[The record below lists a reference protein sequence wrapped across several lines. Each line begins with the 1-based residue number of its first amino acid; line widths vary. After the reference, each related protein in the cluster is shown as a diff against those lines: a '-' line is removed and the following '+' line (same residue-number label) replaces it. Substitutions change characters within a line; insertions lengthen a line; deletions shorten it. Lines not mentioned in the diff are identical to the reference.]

1 MDLISFISVIAVFFV
16 VFALCEPAADKLRM
30 PYTVLLAIVGTLLG
44 TMALIVTTG
53 PTSDLLGPAAAAIL
67 DLPIRSNVF
76 IYVLLPTLLF
86 QVALG
91 LNVRRMLDD
100 WVPIVLMAIL
110 AVIVATFVIGF
121 ALLPFTNIPL
131 VACLMLGAIVAT
143 TDPSAVVSIF
153 RNTSAPLRLSRI
165 VEGESLLNDAAAIAL
180 YGFFLTFVMWGVP
193 NPTFYDAL
201 VQFPALIVGGIAFGW
216 LTGYLGSL
224 VMARLDGRPTAQLS
238 ISVALAYL
246 TYIIGDQIVGV
257 SGVIAT
263 VVSGLT
269 LNWLAP
275 GRLSPG
281 SWTYLREVWDSL
293 SHWATSFIFVLA
305 AILVPR
311 LMADARL
318 TDVMLIGVVIVAAF
332 VARGFMLFG
341 LLPLLSWMKVSP
353 RVELPYRLIIM
364 WGGLRGAVTL
374 ALALAVTESARVP
387 AQIQREVGIVATG
400 FVLFTLLV
408 QGTTLRWLIG
418 KLKLDRLSPLDQALS
433 NQVVAVALQNVR
445 EDMSKTTQRHELDK
459 EVVRS
464 EAKAFAARLDTAL
477 ERTEAA
483 EETGDRDRVTLGLV
497 ALAGRERDM
506 ILESFREQL
515 LSARLVEHM
524 LSDVDRVIESTRAA
538 GRTGYRDA
546 GRKSLGRVPRYKLAI
561 RLHNWFGLSGLL
573 TNMTADRFEI
583 LLNQRLIL
591 SDLHDYIDSKIK
603 RIHGKRVAEI
613 LHEALKRREEE
624 TRKALNGL
632 QLQYPSYAA
641 DMERR
646 FIRRTALRLEE
657 QEYQVF
663 FSDRLIGR
671 EVHAK
676 LVHGIQEERRR
687 LDLRPRLDLAMEKTE
702 FTRRFP
708 IFGEMDDVQR
718 EQLVRALKTRYAE
731 PGEVLMRRG
740 DVARNV
746 YFIASG
752 AVEVEIASQRYR
764 LGRGEIFG
772 ELALLTRRPRRGHI
786 TAITHCTLLYLDEAA
801 FRKLLGRNSQLRA
814 TVQETA
820 ERRGTTLEF

>member
-1 MDLISFISVIAVFFV
+1 MDLISFISVIALFFV
-16 VFALCEPAADKLRM
+16 VFALCEPAADKLRI
-30 PYTVLLAIVGTLLG
+30 PYTVLLAVVGTLLG
-44 TMALIVTTG
+44 MMALIVTAG
-53 PTSDLLGPAAAAIL
+53 PTSDLFGPAAAAIL

-91 LNVRRMLDD
+91 LNVRRILDD
-100 WVPIVLMAIL
+100 WVPIVLMAVL

-121 ALLPFTNIPL
+121 ALSPFTEVPL

-193 NPTFYDAL
+193 NPTLYDAL
-201 VQFPALIVGGIAFGW
+201 VQFPALIIGGIAFGW
-216 LTGYLGSL
+216 ITGWLGAL
-224 VMARLDGRPTAQLS
+224 IMGVLDGRPTAQLS

-246 TYIIGDQIVGV
+246 TYIIGDQLIGV

-263 VVSGLT
+263 VVAGLV

-275 GRLSPG
+275 GKLSPG
-281 SWTYLREVWDSL
+281 SWIYLREVWDSL
-293 SHWATSFIFVLA
+293 SHWATSLIFVLA

-318 TDVMLIGVVIVAAF
+318 TDILLIGIVIVAAF
-332 VARGFMLFG
+332 VARGMMLFG
-341 LLPLLSWMKVSP
+341 LLPLLSWLKLSP
-353 RVELPYRLIIM
+353 RVDLPYRLIIM

-387 AQIQREVGIVATG
+387 TAIQREVGIVATG

-408 QGTTLRWLIG
+408 QGTTLRWLITR
-418 KLKLDRLSPLDQALS
+418 LRLDRLSSLDQALS

-445 EDMSKTTQRHELDK
+445 EDVSKTTQRHNLNRD
-459 EVVRS
+459 VVRS
-464 EAKAFAARLDTAL
+464 EAKAFAARLDEAL
-477 ERTEAA
+477 ELTESS

-506 ILESFREQL
+506 VLDSFRQQL
-515 LSARLVEHM
+515 LSARLAEQM
-524 LSDVDRVIESTRAA
+524 LSDVDRVIESTRVA
-538 GRTGYRDA
+538 GRNGYRDA

-561 RLHNWFGLSGLL
+561 RLHNWFGMSGLL
-573 TNMTADRFEI
+573 TSMTAERFEI

-591 SDLHDYIDSKIK
+591 SDLHSYIDRKIR

-613 LHEALKRREEE
+613 LHEALRRREEE
-624 TRKALNGL
+624 TNKALDGL

-663 FSDRLIGR
+663 HQDGLIGR
-671 EVHAK
+671 EVYTTLIKRIA
-676 LVHGIQEERRR
+676 EERRR
-687 LDLRPRLDLAMEKTE
+687 LDLRPRLDLTMEKVE

-708 IFGEMDDVQR
+708 IFGEMSDDQR
-718 EQLVRALKTRYAE
+718 DRLVRAFRTRYVE

-740 DVARNV
+740 EAPRNV

-752 AVEVEIASQRYR
+752 AVEVAIAGQRYQ

-801 FRKLLGRNSQLRA
+801 FRKLLARNSQLR
-814 TVQETA
+814 TVVQETA
-820 ERRGTTLEF
+820 ERRGTSLKL

>member
-1 MDLISFISVIAVFFV
+1 MDLISFISVIALFFV
-16 VFALCEPAADKLRM
+16 VFALCEPAADKLRI
-30 PYTVLLAIVGTLLG
+30 PYTVLLAVVGTLLG
-44 TMALIVTTG
+44 MMALIITSG
-53 PTSDLLGPAAAAIL
+53 PTSDLFGPAAAAIL

-91 LNVRRMLDD
+91 LNVRRILDD
-100 WVPIVLMAIL
+100 WVPIVLMAVL

-121 ALLPFTNIPL
+121 ALSPFTGIPL

-193 NPTFYDAL
+193 NPTLYDAL
-201 VQFPALIVGGIAFGW
+201 VQFPALIIGGIAFGW
-216 LTGYLGSL
+216 TAGWLGSL
-224 VMARLDGRPTAQLS
+224 IMGVLDGRPTAQLS

-246 TYIIGDQIVGV
+246 TYIIGDQLVGV

-263 VVSGLT
+263 VVAGLV

-275 GRLSPG
+275 GKLSPG

-318 TDVMLIGVVIVAAF
+318 TDILLIGVVIIAAF
-332 VARGFMLFG
+332 VARGMMLFG
-341 LLPLLSWMKVSP
+341 LLPLLSWMKLSP
-353 RVELPYRLIIM
+353 RVDLPYRLIIM

-374 ALALAVTESARVP
+374 ALALAVTESSRVP
-387 AQIQREVGIVATG
+387 EAIQREVGIVATG
-400 FVLFTLLV
+400 FALFTLLV
-408 QGTTLRWLIG
+408 QGTTLRWLIA
-418 KLKLDRLSPLDQALS
+418 KLRLDRLSPLDQALS

-445 EDMSKTTQRHELDK
+445 EDVAKTTQRHNLNRD
-459 EVVRS
+459 VVRS
-464 EAKAFAARLDTAL
+464 EAKAFAARLDGAL
-477 ERTEAA
+477 ELTETS

-506 ILESFREQL
+506 VIDSFRQQL
-515 LSARLVEHM
+515 LSARLAEQM
-524 LSDVDRVIESTRAA
+524 LSDVDWVIESTRAA
-538 GRTGYRDA
+538 GRNGYREA
-546 GRKSLGRVPRYKLAI
+546 GRRSLGRVPRYKLAI
-561 RLHNWFGLSGLL
+561 RLHNWFGMSGLL
-573 TNMTADRFEI
+573 TSMTADRFEI

-591 SDLHDYIDSKIK
+591 GDLHSYIDSKIR

-624 TRKALNGL
+624 TSKALDGL

-663 FSDRLIGR
+663 FQDGLIGR
-671 EVHAK
+671 EVYTT
-676 LVHGIQEERRR
+676 LVKGIEEERRR
-687 LDLRPRLDLAMEKTE
+687 LDLRPRLDLTMEKTE

-708 IFGEMDDVQR
+708 IFGEMSDDQR
-718 EQLVRALKTRYAE
+718 DRLVRAFKTRYVE

-740 DVARNV
+740 EVPRNV

-752 AVEVEIASQRYR
+752 AVQVAIAGQRYQ

-801 FRKLLGRNSQLRA
+801 FRKLLARNSQLR
-814 TVQETA
+814 TVVQETA
-820 ERRGTTLEF
+820 ERRGTSLKF